1 MSTDPKE
8 VEYYAA
14 QVNAWFNTKFEHD
27 KSLLTL
33 SAGGIG
39 LLVTL
44 LSTVGINSLG
54 ALVLC
59 VLALVSFIICLTI
72 LLWIFRRNAKHLED
86 VCQNKATSD
95 PVLALL
101 DKLAMLSFLSGVVF
115 SAIVSIS
122 TAINSYQ
129 EKEQK
134 LAEDK
139 TNKQVLAYDSV
150 NGHIGMAPTG
160 TAKLSVEGISKMS
173 PENSKPA
180 QANTP
185 STPPA
190 NTSEKK

>member
-59 VLALVSFIICLTI
+59 VLALVAFIICLGI
-72 LLWIFRRNAKHLED
+72 LLWIFRRNAKHLEE
-86 VCQNKATSD
+86 VCQGKATSD

-101 DKLAMLSFLSGVVF
+101 DNLAILSFLSGVVF
-115 SAIVSIS
+115 SVIVSIS

-139 TNKQVLAYDSV
+139 TNKHVVANESI
-150 NGHIGMAPTG
+150 NGLTNMGPTG
-160 TAKLSVEGISKMS
+160 IAKLSVEGISKMS
-173 PENSKPA
+173 PDNSKPA
-180 QANTP
+180 PANTP

-190 NTSEKK
+190 NASEKK